1 MPTIQW
7 YKNDILIPQE
17 SSKLYLASTD
27 TPGTTVYSC
36 KGRNKAG
43 NIENTASENITV
55 TVKSMYI
62 WMHSKAKLPP
72 QNSKWTWTAPY
83 FCMKFLSFICLSH
96 DDTTWYHHDS
106 DRHKNGIFMEKY
118 GAIQIHFD
126 KVVLL
131 CNT

>member
-43 NIENTASENITV
+43 NIENIASENITV

-72 QNSKWTWTAPY
+72 QNELGQLHISA
-83 FCMKFLSFICLSH
+83 
-96 DDTTWYHHDS
+96 
-106 DRHKNGIFMEKY
+106 
-118 GAIQIHFD
+118 
-126 KVVLL
+126 
-131 CNT
+131 

>member
-1 MPTIQW
+1 MFLYYADAPRIAIEPLNSSPDMVNVGTKLVLHCIVEGFPVPTIQW

-43 NIENTASENITV
+43 NIENIASENITV

-72 QNSKWTWTAPY
+72 QNGLGQLRISA
-83 FCMKFLSFICLSH
+83 
-96 DDTTWYHHDS
+96 
-106 DRHKNGIFMEKY
+106 
-118 GAIQIHFD
+118 
-126 KVVLL
+126 
-131 CNT
+131 